1 MTSRLTHFFGWLSR
15 SLSASC
21 FEADTANEATLI
33 FVLLPGLSLLPFL
46 HPLCVGRLLP
56 RDRGIE
62 ISQSRENRKGEGFFL
77 KFALKVCIVH
87 STDNIRTSDMDVLH
101 SE

>member
-1 MTSRLTHFFGWLSR
+1 MTSRLTHFFGWLSG
-15 SLSASC
+15 SLSALC
-21 FEADTANEATLI
+21 FETDTANEATLI
-33 FVLLPGLSLLPFL
+33 FVLPGLLLLPFL

-62 ISQSRENRKGEGFFL
+62 ISQNRENRKGEGFFL

-87 STDNIRTSDMDVLH
+87 STDNIRIFDMDVLH